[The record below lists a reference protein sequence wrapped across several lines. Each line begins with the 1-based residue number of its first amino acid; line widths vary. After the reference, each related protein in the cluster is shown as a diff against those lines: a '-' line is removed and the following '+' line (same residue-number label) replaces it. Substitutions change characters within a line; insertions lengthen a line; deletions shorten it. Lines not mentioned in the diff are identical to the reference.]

1 MRNFQGLRII
11 FKDNCVGLYLVF
23 AAIFVFAALGTFGQ
37 DANSSSN
44 SATPSP
50 SPTPIAVSAIN
61 SESDRTLSRIREIRG
76 NIDDLRVPAA
86 ILPGLESIV
95 AEIEQLRNAQAAV
108 AVGRTNLEAITSRE
122 REWQSI
128 KDRLSDWRTSLDERT
143 RTLDDRIAEIRGLR
157 ERWNEVVSKLQ
168 VGPADAGNSNLAAAN
183 SAFAENVP
191 PEVIA
196 RAEEIVAALDDL
208 EKAAGEKRAEFLAVG
223 VRISELE
230 SNVDA
235 ELSNAKRSRER
246 ELANIFSQDSRPFWE
261 ESWASA
267 FSGAG
272 GEIRQTLTKQV
283 GDLSNYARRS
293 PQRFVAHGVLLVVLI
308 GVLFW
313 TRRRIAPLVEDE
325 PKLQRPA
332 AFFQMPIAAGLVLS
346 MIFIGV
352 LYPQAPKLLTTL
364 IGAAV
369 IVPGIL
375 ILRRIIESPLNY
387 LLYGLLG
394 LYIADRLREILQELP
409 ILARALFSLEMIA
422 ACVFLIWFY
431 RSKRVEQSVEAAS
444 YSLFNTVRKFIPVA
458 VGVLGVALGA
468 NLFGFASLSYLIGN
482 GVLRSAY
489 AALLLY
495 TFVQILI
502 SGVAFLL
509 RVWPF
514 SLLSIVRNN
523 RLRVRQAITRGLNW
537 IAIFIWFVIVLG
549 LFSIQDVIYQTIGD
563 IVGYTIN
570 IGEISFAIG
579 DILLFAVMIWIAVLV
594 SRFVRFVLEEDVF
607 PRMDLGTG
615 VAYAISSVIHYLV
628 LISAFLIAIAAVGF
642 EISRF
647 AIVAGAVGLGLGF
660 GLQNIINNFV
670 SGLILLFE
678 RPVKVGDM
686 VQIGEHIGSLVR
698 IGLRASVVR
707 KVDGSDVI
715 VPNSQLI
722 SEEVINW
729 TMSDDKR
736 RIDIPVGVA
745 YGTDPTTVLKLLSEI
760 PLSRDEVL
768 KDPAPRALFLG
779 LGDSSLDFELR
790 FWTTDTDGW
799 VGLRSDMVTEVYN
812 RLTAAN
818 IEIPFPQQDLHLR
831 TVSDAAARKLPLS
844 GDSQKTDV
852 QD

>member
-1 MRNFQGLRII
+1 MVIRQNARHARKTSNFSYFQSIAVL
-11 FKDNCVGLYLVF
+11 FLFAVVTASAQQNDNTTTSV
-23 AAIFVFAALGTFGQ
+23 
-37 DANSSSN
+37 SP
-44 SATPSP
+44 TPA
-50 SPTPIAVSAIN
+50 PTPIAVSAIN
-61 SESDRTLSRIREIRG
+61 SESDRTLSRIREIQG
-76 NIDDLRVPAA
+76 NINDLRVPTA
-86 ILPGLESIV
+86 IVPGLESIV
-95 AEIEQLRNAQAAV
+95 SEIEQLRETQASV
-108 AVGRTNLEAITSRE
+108 AEGPTNLEAITSRE
-122 REWQSI
+122 REWQTV
-128 KDRLSDWRTSLDERT
+128 KNRLATWRTSLDERT

-157 ERWNEVVSKLQ
+157 ERWAEAVSKLK
-168 VGPADAGNSNLAAAN
+168 VGSADEGNSNQAADG
-183 SAFAENVP
+183 SASAENVP

-196 RAEEIVAALDDL
+196 RAEEIVAALTDL

-230 SNVDA
+230 SDVDA
-235 ELSNAKRSRER
+235 ELSDSKRSRER
-246 ELANIFSQDSRPFWE
+246 ELANIFSQDSRPFWD

-267 FSGAG
+267 FSGVG
-272 GEIRQTLTKQV
+272 SEIRQTLTRQV
-283 GDLSNYARRS
+283 TELSAYARRS
-293 PQRFVAHGVLLVVLI
+293 PQRFVAHGVLLLTLI

-352 LYPQAPKLLTTL
+352 LYPQAPRLLTTL

-394 LYIADRLREILQELP
+394 LYLADRLRDILQELP
-409 ILARALFSLEMIA
+409 VVARALFSLEMIA
-422 ACVFLIWFY
+422 ACAFLIWFY
-431 RSKRVEQSVEAAS
+431 RSKRVERSVEAAS
-444 YSLFNTVRKFIPVA
+444 FGLFKTVRRFVPFVA
-458 VGVLGVALGA
+458 GVLGIALAA
-468 NLFGFASLSYLIGN
+468 NLLGFVSLSYLIGN
-482 GVLRSAY
+482 GALRSAY

-509 RVWPF
+509 RVWPL
-514 SLLSIVRNN
+514 SLLSSVRNN
-523 RLRVRQAITRGLNW
+523 RLRVRTTITRGLNW
-537 IAIFIWFVIVLG
+537 LAILVWVVIVLG
-549 LFSIQDVIYQTIGD
+549 LFSIQDVVYGLVADVIGFT
-563 IVGYTIN
+563 VN
-570 IGEISFAIG
+570 IGEISFNIG
-579 DILLFAVMIWIAVLV
+579 DVLLFVLMIWVAVLI

-607 PRMDLGTG
+607 PRMDLGAG

-678 RPVKVGDM
+678 RPVKVGDT
-686 VQIGEHIGSLVR
+686 VQIGEHMGSLKR

-715 VPNSQLI
+715 VPNSHLI

-729 TMSDDKR
+729 TMMDERR

-745 YGTDPTTVLKLLSEI
+745 YGTDPKRVLDLLADVPRGNEMI
-760 PLSRDEVL
+760 MTE
-768 KDPAPRALFLG
+768 PAPRALFIG
-779 LGDSSLDFELR
+779 LGESSLDFELR
-790 FWTTDTDGW
+790 FWTDDTDGW
-799 VGLRSDMVTEVYN
+799 VALRSDMVTEVYN

-818 IEIPFPQQDLHLR
+818 IEIPFPQRDLNIR
-831 TVSDAAARKLPLS
+831 TVSDEIAKQFENKSMNRPES
-844 GDSQKTDV
+844 SEQ
-852 QD
+852 